1 MGRSVAPGR
10 EHGLLKELRRT
21 TDPVFVSMAQA
32 ALAAQ
37 GIEAVVF
44 DAATSA
50 AEGGIGAFP
59 RRIMVTEEDFA
70 AAERL
75 LGALEQEFAADR

>member
-1 MGRSVAPGR
+1 MGRRVAPAR

-37 GIEAVVF
+37 GIEAIVF
-44 DAATSA
+44 DAAISA

-59 RRIMVTEEDFA
+59 RRIMVAVEDHPA
-70 AAERL
+70 AARL
-75 LGALEQEFAADR
+75 LDALEQEFAAER